1 MVASVLGGLKL
12 VSAVRANNFDAVMIR
27 RHKCI
32 TKLNEQLEIIK
43 SEIQGVRYE
52 VKRTWRERDEMSG
65 EMITI
70 NRNKILRKLWFIS
83 SDSGK
88 ICFQLTYSGS
98 VIDFA
103 KGKNSIEVSNLS
115 ELLDAVQ
122 LLIKAIEVGELDSQ
136 LSVASDVVKGR
147 LKRKK

>member
-1 MVASVLGGLKL
+1 MVASVLGSLKL
-12 VSAVRANNFDAVMIR
+12 VSAVRSNNFDTVLVR
-27 RHKCI
+27 RQKCI
-32 TKLNEQLEIIK
+32 AKLNEQIEIIK

-65 EMITI
+65 EMVTI
-70 NRNKILRKLWFIS
+70 NRNKKLRKLWFVNA
-83 SDSGK
+83 DSGK

-103 KGKNSIEVSNLS
+103 KGKNSIEVANLS
-115 ELLDAVQ
+115 ELLDTVQ
-122 LLIKAIEVGELDSQ
+122 LVSKAVEVGELDSQ
-136 LSVASDVVKGR
+136 LSMASDTVRGR